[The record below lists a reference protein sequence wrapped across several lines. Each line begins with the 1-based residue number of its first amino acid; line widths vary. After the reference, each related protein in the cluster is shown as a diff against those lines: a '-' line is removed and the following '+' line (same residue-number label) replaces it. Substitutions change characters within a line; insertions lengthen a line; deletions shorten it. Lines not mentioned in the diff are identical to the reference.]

1 MDAEIEYDLSVDQWE
16 MLKALRLPPHERRLV
31 NHSALVRLLDSG
43 LAAWNAESAVIT
55 SVGRKVLIRGSAKL
69 LDLAA

>member
-1 MDAEIEYDLSVDQWE
+1 MDAEFDYDLGLDQWE
-16 MLKALRLPPHERRLV
+16 LLKALRLSPHERRVV
-31 NHSALVRLLDSG
+31 NRSRLAQLMDLG

-55 SVGRKVLIRGSAKL
+55 AMGRKVLIRGSAKL